1 MSIIGNF
8 QCQRKEKKRKLILQ
22 LKTKRQKKQKK
33 PNNKENSKNIQFLNS
48 LQQGKLKATNL
59 PNLYYFNMS
68 KSTGIAIKSETLF
81 SIGMNQNV
89 KKLK

>member
-1 MSIIGNF
+1 MPFIIY
-8 QCQRKEKKRKLILQ
+8 ILVFFNINV
-22 LKTKRQKKQKK
+22 LCD
-33 PNNKENSKNIQFLNS
+33 NKENSKNIQFLNS

>member
-1 MSIIGNF
+1 MPFIIY
-8 QCQRKEKKRKLILQ
+8 IL
-22 LKTKRQKKQKK
+22 LFF
-33 PNNKENSKNIQFLNS
+33 NINVLCDNKENSKNIQFLNS

>member
-1 MSIIGNF
+1 MPKKG
-8 QCQRKEKKRKLILQ
+8 KEEEIDSTVLGK
-22 LKTKRQKKQKK
+22 KTKRQKKQKK

-48 LQQGKLKATNL
+48 LQRGKLKATNL

-68 KSTGIAIKSETLF
+68 KSTGIANKSETLF

>member
-1 MSIIGNF
+1 MPFIIYI
-8 QCQRKEKKRKLILQ
+8 ILCFNINV
-22 LKTKRQKKQKK
+22 LCD
-33 PNNKENSKNIQFLNS
+33 NKENSKNIQFLNS

>member
-1 MSIIGNF
+1 MPFIIYI
-8 QCQRKEKKRKLILQ
+8 ILVFNINV
-22 LKTKRQKKQKK
+22 LCD
-33 PNNKENSKNIQFLNS
+33 NKENSKNIQFLNS

>member
-1 MSIIGNF
+1 MPFIIYI
-8 QCQRKEKKRKLILQ
+8 ILFFYINV
-22 LKTKRQKKQKK
+22 LCD
-33 PNNKENSKNIQFLNS
+33 NKENSKNIQFLNS